1 MSYFYDA
8 FDDYVMLNKSITDDG
23 VGGYIT
29 EWNDGARI
37 KMALDLG
44 GSSEVRQAA
53 AQDLKTVYT
62 ATLPKDSPVRYDS
75 YLRSVKDGKIFRITS
90 DPQDNQTPGMATFPC
105 MTATAERTE
114 LPK

>member
-8 FDDYVMLNKSITDDG
+8 FDDFVILNKNITDDG

-29 EWNDGARI
+29 TWVEGAMV
-37 KMALDLG
+37 KMSLDLG
-44 GSSEVRQAA
+44 GSTEVRQAA

-90 DPQDNQTPGMATFPC
+90 DPKDNQTPAMATFPC

-114 LPK
+114 LPI